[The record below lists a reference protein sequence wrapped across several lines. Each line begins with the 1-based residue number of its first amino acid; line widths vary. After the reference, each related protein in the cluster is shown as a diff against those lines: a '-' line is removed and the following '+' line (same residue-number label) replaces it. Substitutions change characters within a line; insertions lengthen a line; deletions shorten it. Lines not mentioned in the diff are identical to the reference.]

1 MLRPDLTQLLARVQH
16 PDSIASLQTY
26 FGTDRAPGTLPLY
39 TGGRFELLAGGG
51 DRPDTA
57 NRITVDDLVAVK
69 MLKVEVPAEVALE
82 LLEGDLGP
90 AVAAELSAIPTDV
103 SIADADGA
111 ELLADG
117 GHADVA
123 WHLLEERHDMGW
135 VTTNKLLARK
145 RPHLI
150 AVYDDVVACAF
161 GKPDGLWR
169 WLQPLFCSDG
179 GVLNTSLHAA
189 HRAARLPDA
198 VSALRVLDVIVWMHH
213 RPAHRR
219 HGCPGMEW

>member
-1 MLRPDLTQLLARVQH
+1 VQH
-16 PDSIASLQTY
+16 PDSLASLQTY
-26 FGTDRAPGTLPLY
+26 FGTNLPLGTLPRY

-69 MLKVEVPAEVALE
+69 MLKVEVPAEVSLE

-103 SIADADGA
+103 SISDPDAAG
-111 ELLADG
+111 LLADG
-117 GHADVA
+117 GPADIA
-123 WHLLEERHDMGW
+123 WHLLKERHDMGW

-145 RPHLI
+145 RPGLI

-161 GKPDGLWR
+161 GQPDGLWR
-169 WLQPLFCSDG
+169 WLRPLFRADG
-179 GVLNTSLHAA
+179 GVLAANLQAA
-189 HRAARLPDA
+189 HRAAHLPAA

-213 RPAHRR
+213 RPVHRR
-219 HGCPGMEW
+219 YGCSGMAW